1 MLRHFFIAMLA
12 AVSAAARADVEP
24 GSWELSVTTLMDG
37 MPGQIGP
44 LVQTRCLTPADARD
58 PARVLGPAGT
68 GGCEFSNRRDD
79 GNVFSF
85 DLRCGGQVPMRGS
98 GSVRY
103 GAQFMDGE
111 LELAGDASGQKF
123 VTRSRVSGRRV
134 GPCP

>member
-1 MLRHFFIAMLA
+1 MYRKRLLRHFFIAMLA
-12 AVSAAARADVEP
+12 ALPTTARADVEP
-24 GSWELSVTTLMDG
+24 GNWELSVTTTVDG

-44 LVQTRCLTPADARD
+44 IVQTRCLTPEEARD
-58 PARVLGPAGT
+58 PARVLG
-68 GGCEFSNRRDD
+68 CDFSNRRDD

-103 GAQFMDGE
+103 GAQFMEGE

-123 VTRSRVSGRRV
+123 ATRSRVSGRRV

>member
-1 MLRHFFIAMLA
+1 
-12 AVSAAARADVEP
+12 
-24 GSWELSVTTLMDG
+24 

-44 LVQTRCLTPADARD
+44 IVQTRCLTPEDARD

-68 GGCEFSNRRDD
+68 SGCDFSNRRDD

-111 LELAGDASGQKF
+111 RERAGDAAGQKF
-123 VTRSRVSGRRV
+123 ATRSRVSGRRV